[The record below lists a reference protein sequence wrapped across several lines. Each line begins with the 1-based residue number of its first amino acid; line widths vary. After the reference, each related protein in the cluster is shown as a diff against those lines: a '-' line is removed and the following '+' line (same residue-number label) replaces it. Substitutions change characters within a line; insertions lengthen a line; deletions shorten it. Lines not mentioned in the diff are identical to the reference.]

1 MGHRE
6 RYGRDLVLAA
16 LRGEATGQTPVGVLT
31 WGYDYLW
38 KVAGVAPWQLAC
50 GSTDTWHRALL
61 ALLER
66 HQPDILWFLRTGSGP
81 EDPTLVDE
89 DARRWVVRDN
99 NTGMT
104 HALLKDSLTMVDP
117 DTGDSRR
124 PAALGEMHSP
134 DDVDAVISTD
144 GSLAELYRTQLMRLI
159 DEVGDRA
166 LVMPCISP
174 AYIRACYAFGFER
187 SMEAMLFEPG
197 PFVYACERYRM
208 QEEQRLRELAEA
220 NVQAIYVADGWASC
234 DVISPAMFERF
245 ALPYQAA
252 ITEAIHRAGVRIV
265 LWNEGNILP
274 ILEQEATLPVDAF
287 HFEQPRKGV
296 DLTVERVREAFGS
309 GRCLFGNI
317 DSEGLLIQGD
327 PAEIRRAVEDQLRQ
341 SGQGAPFVLCTG
353 SPLPSN
359 VAPEAV
365 DAMIAAAR
373 GFRW

>member
-6 RYGRDLVLAA
+6 HRGRDLVIAA
-16 LRGEATGQTPVGVLT
+16 LRGEATETVPVGVLT

-38 KVAGVAPWQLAC
+38 RVAGLAPWQLAC
-50 GSTDTWHRALL
+50 GSTDTWHRTLL

-66 HQPDILWFLRTGSGP
+66 HQPDILWFLRTGSGS
-81 EDPTLVDE
+81 EDPTLLDE

-99 NTGMT
+99 NTGRT

-117 DTGDSRR
+117 ETGASRR
-124 PAALGEMHSP
+124 PAALGEMHSQ
-134 DDVDAVISTD
+134 DDVDAVIPTD
-144 GSLAELYRTQLMRLI
+144 GGLAELYRAQLVRLI
-159 DEVGDRA
+159 EEVGDRA
-166 LVMPCISP
+166 LVMPCTSP

-187 SMEAMLFEPG
+187 SMEAMLFEPEL
-197 PFVYACERYRM
+197 FTYACERYRM
-208 QEEQRLRELAEA
+208 QEEQHMRELAESS
-220 NVQAIYVADGWASC
+220 VQAVYVADGWASC

-245 ALPYQAA
+245 ALPYQAT
-252 ITEAIHRAGVRIV
+252 ITEAIYQAGMQIV

-274 ILEQEATLPVDAF
+274 ILDQEATLQVDAF

-296 DLTVERVREAFGS
+296 DLTVERVREAFGPA
-309 GRCLFGNI
+309 RCLFGNI

-327 PAEIRRAVEDQLRQ
+327 PEGIRDVVGDQLRQ
-341 SGQGAPFVLCTG
+341 SGRGAPFVLCTG

-365 DAMIAAAR
+365 DVMIDAAR
-373 GFRW
+373 AFRW